1 MHMGMLNGRDSRGTG
16 YVLAIVGVA
25 AALAVL
31 VIGACVIVA
40 VGHSVPTE
48 LWGIGGALSGALVG
62 ILAPPPRSGSPD
74 KEGALLISAEKT
86 IDAAK
91 RAAKDQA
98 ETETTTGEATIAG
111 AQTAREALTAHG
123 ETIKDE
129 LANDGDPRLAGSP
142 AEAAKHIVESLQT
155 LQPAPGGSGARLEA
169 ERSVHRAALK
179 AGEDTAAA
187 HPDENKEAGAA
198 TAKLVAEAVLQAA
211 LDAAQ
216 TQADSSR
223 LVGRSAIDA
232 AKTAAQEVE
241 HAGEATREQFAD
253 QPAADTIGTGV
264 PAAALKAAMIASRT
278 QPAQQIAPA
287 GDAAAKAVR
296 EAQTAA
302 AERVHSAASEAAKR
316 EAEAAP
322 SADRSWA
329 AGLKTIVT
337 EPKISLPLILFAITL
352 GLGLALAL
360 GAIHITSVCDPTL
373 TPKEHSAC
381 SDYTTTTSQA
391 ANVLIS
397 LAAATVGALV
407 GIFAGHPGEQRNT
420 PAPKGG

>member
-1 MHMGMLNGRDSRGTG
+1 MLNARDSRGTG

-74 KEGALLISAEKT
+74 KAGALLITAEKT

-91 RAAKDQA
+91 RAAKGQA
-98 ETETTTGEATIAG
+98 EKETTAGEATIAG
-111 AQTAREALTAHG
+111 AQTAGEALTAHG

-129 LANDGDPRLAGSP
+129 LANVGDPRLAGSP
-142 AEAAKHIVESLQT
+142 AEAAKHIVESLKT
-155 LQPAPGGSGARLEA
+155 LQPAPGGSDAQIEA
-169 ERSVHRAALK
+169 ERSVHQAALK
-179 AGEDTAAA
+179 AGEDTAAD

-216 TQADSSR
+216 TQADGSR
-223 LVGRSAIDA
+223 LVGRSTIDA
-232 AKTAAQEVE
+232 ANTAAQEVE
-241 HAGEATREQFAD
+241 HAGEATREQFGD
-253 QPAADTIGTGV
+253 QPATDTIATGV
-264 PAAALKAAMIASRT
+264 PSAALKAAMIASRAP
-278 QPAQQIAPA
+278 QEEMAPA
-287 GDAAAKAVR
+287 GDVAA
-296 EAQTAA
+296 EAA
-302 AERVHSAASEAAKR
+302 AEAGSAAAETVRKAASAAANK

-322 SADRSWA
+322 AAERSWA

-337 EPKISLPLILFAITL
+337 EPKISVPLILFAITL

-381 SDYTTTTSQA
+381 SDYATATSQA

-407 GIFAGHPGEQRNT
+407 GIFAGHPGEQAKPSA
-420 PAPKGG
+420 PAGS

>member
-1 MHMGMLNGRDSRGTG
+1 MLNGRDSRGTG

-31 VIGACVIVA
+31 LIGACVIVA
-40 VGHSVPTE
+40 VGHTVPTE
-48 LWGIGGALSGALVG
+48 IWGIGGALSGALVG

-74 KEGALLISAEKT
+74 KEGALLITAERT

-98 ETETTTGEATIAG
+98 EKETTTGEATIAG
-111 AQTAREALTAHG
+111 AQTAGEALTAHG

-129 LANDGDPRLAGSP
+129 LANADDPRLAGSP
-142 AEAAKHIVESLQT
+142 AEAAKHIVESLKT
-155 LQPAPGGSGARLEA
+155 LQPAPGGSGAQIEA
-169 ERSVHRAALK
+169 ERSVHQAALK
-179 AGEDTAAA
+179 AGQDTAAA

-223 LVGRSAIDA
+223 LVGRSTIDA
-232 AKTAAQEVE
+232 ANTAAQEVE
-241 HAGEATREQFAD
+241 NAGEATREQFAD
-253 QPAADTIGTGV
+253 QPTADTIGTGV
-264 PAAALKAAMIASRT
+264 PAAALKAAMIASRA
-278 QPAQQIAPA
+278 QPEQQIAPA
-287 GDAAAKAVR
+287 GDAAAKAVS

-302 AERVHSAASEAAKR
+302 SESVHSAASEAAKT

-322 SADRSWA
+322 PADRSWDS
-329 AGLKTIVT
+329 GFKTIVT
-337 EPKISLPLILFAITL
+337 EPKIIVPLVLFAITL
-352 GLGLALAL
+352 TLGLVLGLGVV
-360 GAIHITSVCDPTL
+360 HVRSVCDPTL
-373 TPKEHSAC
+373 APAEHSPC
-381 SDYTTTTSQA
+381 SDYATATSQA

-407 GIFAGHPGEQRNT
+407 GIFAGHPSDRGNT
-420 PAPKGG
+420 SAPKGG